1 MNNSANFPV
10 IISNGASQMSH
21 KWYSNALKI
30 PESDIK
36 LCSDELAR
44 ATRGF
49 CSTHSKIG
57 SSNRRIIRSTLYACM
72 EQKKLNPDQ
81 KIIVVLELSFDLRKE
96 LWVERETLPDGA
108 EGNFR
113 SVQLA
118 HNTDW
123 WTKSRNQPRID
134 KEDLISIEGETL
146 NSIERRHLTRWQQG
160 EMFFYSPYAET
171 INTLADLIMLA
182 GFMKQHGI
190 DYLIYRSC
198 PIEKF
203 TSAHL
208 LDTFRDSVDT
218 DPGMLDLFNFSFT
231 GWCIEQGYT
240 PIDSLDRPELGH
252 PSLEAHQAF
261 GKLLTQKLK
270 EAYPQ
275 WA

>member
-1 MNNSANFPV
+1 
-10 IISNGASQMSH
+10 
-21 KWYSNALKI
+21 
-30 PESDIK
+30 
-36 LCSDELAR
+36 
-44 ATRGF
+44 
-49 CSTHSKIG
+49 
-57 SSNRRIIRSTLYACM
+57 
-72 EQKKLNPDQ
+72 
-81 KIIVVLELSFDLRKE
+81 
-96 LWVERETLPDGA
+96 
-108 EGNFR
+108 
-113 SVQLA
+113 
-118 HNTDW
+118 
-123 WTKSRNQPRID
+123 
-134 KEDLISIEGETL
+134 
-146 NSIERRHLTRWQQG
+146 
-160 EMFFYSPYAET
+160 
-171 INTLADLIMLA
+171 
-182 GFMKQHGI
+182 MKQHGI